1 MMNQRVKVFVCCSM
15 RKMKFI
21 EGESREGKVSQQRVI
36 YTQKIEQTLELN
48 MHKVINRSFLECRRK
63 YPRK

>member
-1 MMNQRVKVFVCCSM
+1 M